1 VILDLDPRSS
11 TPLYRQIAT
20 SISGLIRQGLVA
32 AGSRLPPTRELAL
45 AQGVSRNTVVLAYQ
59 ELEIQGLV
67 SSRVGSGTFVC
78 RDLPGRLPL
87 GASPATPGLSLENRL
102 AGSWTIPH
110 ASLLAAME
118 KMSDPGAD
126 GEGLSFASA
135 PPDPDLLPLA
145 EFRQSLSSSFRR
157 FGADLLELGSPAG
170 FAPLL
175 EYLRSYIAR
184 RGVICGPRELMVAGG
199 MQQGLS
205 LVARL
210 FLDPGDT
217 VLLENLTYPGALAV
231 FRSLQASCVGIPL
244 DDQGMRTDDLEGVL
258 RRRSAKLLY
267 TIPTFQNPPGSTLP
281 PERRKRVVEL
291 CREHGVAI
299 VEDDYAHELVFDGM
313 EALPLKAWDEWGGTI
328 YLGSFSE
335 SVFPGIRLCWI
346 VAPEGIID
354 RLRILKQ
361 VSDLSSSPI
370 LQGALLEFLRM
381 GHSERLL
388 KRKRRAY
395 RARRDAMAG
404 AMERHF
410 PREVLWVKPPGG
422 LYQWVDLPP
431 TIDAMELLAETRTR
445 GVVFAPDRLFSVEEW
460 RRGGFRLGFGDLTED
475 KIDEGARIIGESLKA
490 RLRRPGK
497 GPPSQP
503 KSLIEEV

>member
-1 VILDLDPRSS
+1 MILDLDPRSS
-11 TPLYRQIAT
+11 TPLYGQIAT
-20 SISGLIRQGLVA
+20 SIATLIRQGLLAV
-32 AGSRLPPTRELAL
+32 GSRLPPTRELAL

-59 ELEIQGLV
+59 ELEIQGLA
-67 SSRVGSGTFVC
+67 SSRVGCGTFVC
-78 RDLPGRLPL
+78 RDLPGHAPM
-87 GASPATPGLSLENRL
+87 GAAPATPGRSLEYRL

-118 KMSDPGAD
+118 RMSGPGA
-126 GEGLSFASA
+126 ETAKISFASA
-135 PPDPDLLPLA
+135 QPDAGLLPLA
-145 EFRQSLSSSFRR
+145 EFRQSLSSAFRR
-157 FGADLLELGSPAG
+157 FGADLLAAGSPAG

-175 EYLRSYIAR
+175 EYLHSYLAR
-184 RGVICGPRELMVAGG
+184 RGVTCGPGELMVAGG
-199 MQQGLS
+199 IQQGLS

-210 FLDPGDT
+210 LLDPGDT
-217 VLLENLTYPGALAV
+217 VLLEDLTYPGALAV
-231 FRSLQASCVGIPL
+231 FRSFQASCVGIPL
-244 DDQGMRTDDLEGVL
+244 DDRGIRTDALEDVL

-267 TIPTFQNPPGSTLP
+267 TMPTFHNPTGSTLP
-281 PERRKRVVEL
+281 PERRKRVLEI
-291 CREHGVAI
+291 CREHGVVI

-313 EALPLKAWDEWGGTI
+313 EALPLKAWDRWGGTI

-361 VSDLSSSPI
+361 VSDLSTSPI
-370 LQGALLEFLRM
+370 LQGALLEFLRA

-395 RARRDAMAG
+395 RARRDALAD

-410 PREVLWVKPPGG
+410 PQEVLWVKPLGG

-431 TIDAMELLAETRTR
+431 TLDAMELLAETRER
-445 GVVFAPDRLFSVEEW
+445 GVLFAPDRMFAVEEW
-460 RRGGFRLGFGDLTED
+460 KRAGLRLGFSYLTED
-475 KIDEGARIIGESLKA
+475 KIDEGARILGESLKA

-497 GPPSQP
+497 GPASQP
-503 KSLIEEV
+503 

>member
-1 VILDLDPRSS
+1 MILDLDLRSS
-11 TPLYRQIAT
+11 TPLYKQMAT
-20 SISGLIRQGLVA
+20 SVARLIRQGLVA
-32 AGSRLPPTRELAL
+32 TGSRLPATRELAL

-78 RDLPGRLPL
+78 RDLPGRKSL
-87 GASPATPGLSLENRL
+87 GAAPATPGRSLESRL

-118 KMSDPGAD
+118 RMSGPDA
-126 GEGLSFASA
+126 EAARISFASA
-135 PPDPDLLPLA
+135 QPDPAFLPLA
-145 EFRQSLSSSFRR
+145 EFRRSLSSSFRR
-157 FGADLLELGSPAG
+157 FGAELLAVGSPAG

-175 EYLRSYIAR
+175 EYLRSYLAR

-199 MQQGLS
+199 IQQGLS

-244 DDQGMRTDDLEGVL
+244 DDQGMRTDDLAGVL

-267 TIPTFQNPPGSTLP
+267 TIPTFHNPTGSTLP
-281 PERRKRVVEL
+281 PDRRKRVVEL
-291 CREHGVAI
+291 CREHGVVI

-335 SVFPGIRLCWI
+335 SVFPGLRLCCI

-370 LQGALLEFLRM
+370 LQGALLEFLRT

-395 RARRDAMAG
+395 RARRDALAD
-404 AMERHF
+404 AMKRHF
-410 PREVLWVKPPGG
+410 PGEVRWVKPPGG

-431 TIDAMELLAETRTR
+431 TLDAMELLAETRER
-445 GVVFAPDRLFSVEEW
+445 GVVFAPDRMFSVEEW
-460 RRGGFRLGFGDLTED
+460 KRGGFRLGFSDLTED
-475 KIDEGARIIGESLKA
+475 EIDEGARIIGESLKA
-490 RLRRPGK
+490 RLRRTAQ
-497 GPPSQP
+497 GPASRP
-503 KSLIEEV
+503 